1 MKVTNSRVSS
11 TQASSKTVRGR
22 SRELSQHRK
31 VCSGGEQAYQL
42 SKEVKDCSVEER
54 EKILEDLQNG
64 FKIQIPTNHAL
75 AMKADLGIPW
85 SKLRAIRK

>member
-1 MKVTNSRVSS
+1 MKVTNPRVSS
-11 TQASSKTVRGR
+11 TEASSKTVRGR
-22 SRELSQHRK
+22 SLELSKHRK

-42 SKEVKDCSVEER
+42 GREVKASSIEDRER
-54 EKILEDLQNG
+54 ILEDLQNG